1 MPSSLIIS
9 HLHFC
14 KPNEG
19 TSFPSTPLPSINP
32 NRPLGSILLSKKWR
46 GEGEKNH
53 LSSDHPILSLKW
65 ENPCTSCA
73 LSILFCPFDIIVQRW
88 TCKFIVSASWLLVY
102 IENWHVLIWVWSR
115 GWKIYVFLHVVSMID
130 LELFWNYRETEGR
143 HGCWVFFLLYT
154 VQYGKYY
161 LERWASL
168 SKFACLLN
176 NDMKY
181 PLLRDMRF
189 LSLEPLSSCYG
200 MAFPDWQKGS
210 VMFLS
215 VREEIFT
222 LLSWKE
228 DYLGC
233 DACIRWQDRLF
244 YKSCFDCSF
253 LKVMMISFSKLVGV
267 I

>member
-168 SKFACLLN
+168 SKFASIPPLPWFFQYLERWIKCWYNDIKYLCLETWYFLVLRTFVI
-176 NDMKY
+176 
-181 PLLRDMRF
+181 LLWYGLSRLAKRF
-189 LSLEPLSSCYG
+189 C
-200 MAFPDWQKGS
+200 DVS
-210 VMFLS
+210 VCERRNIHITILK
-215 VREEIFT
+215 RR
-222 LLSWKE
+222 LSWLWCMHKMT
-228 DYLGC
+228 
-233 DACIRWQDRLF
+233 R
-244 YKSCFDCSF
+244 
-253 LKVMMISFSKLVGV
+253 
-267 I
+267 